1 MEWLGD
7 MFSGLFNDIYN
18 LAVQVTAW
26 ISVKLAIQWVEF
38 KLFMLMFSW
47 DVAREILINLQFSEL
62 ISASFNNLPASWRN
76 VLLYLQ
82 FDKGLSVSLKRL
94 LPASCL
100 TCSGGDVCR
109 LKSITVRQGL
119 INPAALFIPM

>member
-7 MFSGLFNDIYN
+7 LFGGLFNDIYN

-47 DVAREILINLQFSEL
+47 DVAREILINLQFSDL
-62 ISASFNNLPASWRN
+62 ISQSFNNLPASVRDI
-76 VLLYLQ
+76 LLYLH
-82 FDKGLSVSLKRL
+82 FDKGLSVITQAFVTRFL
-94 LPASCL
+94 LNMF
-100 TCSGGDVCR
+100 GW
-109 LKSITVRQGL
+109 
-119 INPAALFIPM
+119 

>member
-7 MFSGLFNDIYN
+7 LFSGLFNDIYN

-47 DVAREILINLQFSEL
+47 DVVREILINLQFSDL
-62 ISASFNNLPASWRN
+62 ISQSFNNLPASVRDI
-76 VLLYLQ
+76 LLYLH
-82 FDKGLSVSLKRL
+82 FDKGLSVITQAFVTRFL
-94 LPASCL
+94 LNMF
-100 TCSGGDVCR
+100 GW
-109 LKSITVRQGL
+109 
-119 INPAALFIPM
+119 

>member
-7 MFSGLFNDIYN
+7 LFGGLFNDIYN

-47 DVAREILINLQFSEL
+47 DVAREILINLQFSDL
-62 ISASFNNLPASWRN
+62 ISQSFNNLPDDLRDI
-76 VLLYLQ
+76 LLYLHL
-82 FDKGLSVSLKRL
+82 DKGLSVITQAFVARL
-94 LPASCL
+94 LL
-100 TCSGGDVCR
+100 NIVGW
-109 LKSITVRQGL
+109 
-119 INPAALFIPM
+119 

>member
-7 MFSGLFNDIYN
+7 LFSGLFNDIYN

-47 DVAREILINLQFSEL
+47 DVAREILINMQFSDL
-62 ISASFNNLPASWRN
+62 ISQSFNNLPASVRDI
-76 VLLYLQ
+76 LLYLH
-82 FDKGLSVSLKRL
+82 FDKGLSVITQAFVTRFL
-94 LPASCL
+94 LNMF
-100 TCSGGDVCR
+100 GW
-109 LKSITVRQGL
+109 
-119 INPAALFIPM
+119 

>member
-7 MFSGLFNDIYN
+7 LFSGLFNDMYN

-47 DVAREILINLQFSEL
+47 DVAREILINLQFSDL
-62 ISASFNNLPASWRN
+62 ISQSFNNLPASVRDI
-76 VLLYLQ
+76 LLYLH
-82 FDKGLSVSLKRL
+82 FDKGLSVITQAFVTRFL
-94 LPASCL
+94 LNMF
-100 TCSGGDVCR
+100 GW
-109 LKSITVRQGL
+109 
-119 INPAALFIPM
+119 

>member
-7 MFSGLFNDIYN
+7 LFGGLFNDIYN

-47 DVAREILINLQFSEL
+47 DVAREILINLQFSDL
-62 ISASFNNLPASWRN
+62 ISSSFNSLPASVRDI
-76 VLLYLQ
+76 LLYLH
-82 FDKGLSVSLKRL
+82 FDKGLSV
-94 LPASCL
+94 
-100 TCSGGDVCR
+100 
-109 LKSITVRQGL
+109 ITQAFATR
-119 INPAALFIPM
+119 FILNIFGW